1 MKEYVAGI
9 ASAFA
14 VLAAYKIIQNKKKQG
29 SPSINNDIWSED
41 YPEQSPVY
49 VPHELSFDAKD
60 IEDREKITFPSGF
73 VIASTDAEKNISYFQ
88 KEITNVYENTDEKII
103 IYDIDGT
110 YKEFAKSLNANI
122 IDIRA
127 DDCTNE
133 SLREYIDSKY
143 EDNNDYEVSPLNDRI
158 TYFNQ
163 AETDK
168 SEKVLESIFIKASE
182 TPRTERLFIRLY
194 IVNSKISQLYEA
206 TLDDILKKC
215 RMRGVIVSAL
225 IDPDMFLKSESL
237 KSFYLFTGGY
247 TVLTDNVEDYS
258 NSDSLCG
265 ILNGCKNIYIAPPI
279 KPCHNP

>member
-1 MKEYVAGI
+1 MSVKLITGEIAHAQADIIVNAANGCGWMGGKRCQSELHRGVAEH
-9 ASAFA
+9 
-14 VLAAYKIIQNKKKQG
+14 
-29 SPSINNDIWSED
+29 IN
-41 YPEQSPVY
+41 YY
-49 VPHELSFDAKD
+49 TK
-60 IEDREKITFPSGF
+60 
-73 VIASTDAEKNISYFQ
+73 
-88 KEITNVYENTDEKII
+88 
-103 IYDIDGT
+103 GT
-110 YKEFAKSLNANI
+110 VEEEALMKSLNANI

-206 TLDDILKKC
+206 TLYDILKRC

-237 KSFYLFTGGY
+237 KSFYLSTDGY

-265 ILNGCKNIYIAPPI
+265 IFNGCKNIYICSD
-279 KPCHNP
+279 KKS